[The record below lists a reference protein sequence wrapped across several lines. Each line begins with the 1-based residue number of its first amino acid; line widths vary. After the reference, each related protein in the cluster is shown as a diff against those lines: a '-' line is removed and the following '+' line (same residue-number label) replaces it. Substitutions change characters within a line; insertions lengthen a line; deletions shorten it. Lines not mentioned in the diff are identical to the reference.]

1 MRNYI
6 ILNGKS
12 SSELKGLLIQN
23 LPPISKPRIRTTI
36 EEIDGRDGDI
46 ITKLGYSA
54 YDKEFDIGLYDD
66 FDMNDI
72 IPYFNTEGKVIFSN
86 EEDKYYK
93 YQILEQIDY
102 ERLIRFKTAKVK
114 MHVQPFK
121 YSSVEGV
128 RTFNITNETQI
139 SIKNNG
145 NYFSKPIITLTGSG
159 TINLNI
165 NGYQVLVIDLSESN
179 EVVIDT
185 ANMEAYDPT
194 TKDLMNRQITGDY
207 NDLNLKVGTNTISW
221 SGTLTKIEIENY
233 SRWL

>member
-12 SSELKGLLIQN
+12 SSELRGLLIQN

-46 ITKLGYSA
+46 VTKLGYSA

-66 FDMNDI
+66 FNMDDI
-72 IPYFNTEGKVIFSN
+72 IPFFNTEGKVVFSN
-86 EEDKYYK
+86 EIDKYYK
-93 YQILEQIDY
+93 YQILEQINF
-102 ERLIRFKTAKVK
+102 ERLIRFKTARVK

-128 RTFNITNETQI
+128 RTFNIDEETEI

-145 NYFSKPIITLTGSG
+145 NYFSKPKITITGSG
-159 TINLNI
+159 TINLSI
-165 NGYQVLVIDLSESN
+165 NGYQVLVIDLSDDTA
-179 EVVIDT
+179 VVIDT
-185 ANMEAYDPT
+185 ANMEAYNPT
-194 TKDLMNRQITGDY
+194 SGDLMNRQITGNY
-207 NDLNLKVGTNTISW
+207 NDLNLEVGINTISW
-221 SGTLTKIEIENY
+221 SGTITKIEIENY

>member
-23 LPPISKPRIRTTI
+23 LPPISKPRIRNTI

-66 FDMNDI
+66 FNMDDI
-72 IPYFNTEGKVIFSN
+72 MPYFNTEGKIIFSN

-128 RTFNITNETQI
+128 RTFNITNETEI

-145 NYFSKPIITLTGSG
+145 NYFSKPIIILTGSG
-159 TINLNI
+159 TINLNVNDI
-165 NGYQVLVIDLSESN
+165 QVLVIDFGEATKI
-179 EVVIDT
+179 VIDT

-194 TKDLMNRQITGDY
+194 THDLVNRQITGDY
-207 NDLNLKVGTNTISW
+207 NDLNLQVGRNTISW